1 MCEGER
7 EGRRQQKVSEDEL
20 GKGEGRTR
28 ESSRRGTIA
37 SSSSKKMM
45 QGDEARAR
53 ANTCLTARSLSPTY
67 CKPSQYR
74 PTAIPKAERT
84 LLSSSGPLTEIK
96 LALLSFATAFA
107 NNVLPHP
114 GGPHSNT
121 PHGA

>member
-53 ANTCLTARSLSPTY
+53 AKHLPDC
-67 CKPSQYR
+67 
-74 PTAIPKAERT
+74 
-84 LLSSSGPLTEIK
+84 
-96 LALLSFATAFA
+96 SFALSD
-107 NNVLPHP
+107 VLQTKSVPTHR
-114 GGPHSNT
+114 NT
-121 PHGA
+121 ESGTHLVE